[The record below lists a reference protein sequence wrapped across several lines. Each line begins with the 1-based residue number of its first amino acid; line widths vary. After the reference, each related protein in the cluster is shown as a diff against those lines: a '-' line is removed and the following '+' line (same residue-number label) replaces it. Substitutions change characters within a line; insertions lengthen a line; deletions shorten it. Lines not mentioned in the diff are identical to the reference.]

1 MDAQPITP
9 LPASYRIVDL
19 TQEIYEGMPVYDIFI
34 PTKYFPVMTYESIR
48 KKTND
53 HWAATAFGL
62 LMCDHSGTH
71 VDSISHITDEPG
83 ALTID
88 QFPVERFIT
97 SAICLD
103 VSHVQ
108 LPNEIGAAELEA
120 ACAAAGLEVRQG
132 DTVLLHTGHY
142 AKLYPQYEYMGNHT
156 GLSYAGAK
164 WLAERGCVNIGVD
177 SPAIECVLNM
187 GKADATTMPAH
198 RVCLEH
204 DMNNTENLCNLDQVL
219 GKRFTYI
226 GVPLPI
232 RGGSGSPIRA
242 LANADGPTVIDVVT
256 DIDAMA
262 PLFVLE

>member
-1 MDAQPITP
+1 MDAPVTP

-34 PTKYFPVMTYESIR
+34 PTQYFPVMTYESIR

-53 HWAATAFGL
+53 HWTAIAFGL
-62 LMCDHSGTH
+62 MMCDHSGTH
-71 VDSISHITDEPG
+71 VDSISHIDDTPG
-83 ALTID
+83 ALTIE

-97 SAICLD
+97 QAICID

-108 LPNEIGAAELEA
+108 LPDAYTPEVLEA
-120 ACAAAGLEVRQG
+120 ACAAAGLDVRPN

-142 AKLYPQYEYMGNHT
+142 AKWYPQYEYMGNHS
-156 GLSYAGAK
+156 GLTYDGAR
-164 WLAERGCVNIGVD
+164 WLADRGCVNIGVD
-177 SPAIECVLNM
+177 SPAIESVLNM
-187 GKADATTMPAH
+187 GKADETTMPAH
-198 RVCLEH
+198 RVCREFNL
-204 DMNNTENLCNLDQVL
+204 NNTENLCNLDQVV

-242 LANADGPTVIDVVT
+242 LALVT
-256 DIDAMA
+256 D
-262 PLFVLE
+262 